1 VRKHLKKLLI
11 VSLILLAGCSK
22 KTTNNDYIA
31 RVKDE
36 YLLRQELA
44 GMDSNFVRSYVD
56 EWVNNNLLYVEAV
69 ERGYGTNDK
78 IERMV
83 NDFRK
88 SLVINSFI
96 QNEIISRAMKISDEE
111 VMEFYQ
117 KHQDEFILDRPVV
130 KIGYIKSLSRTDA
143 VALRSKILKAKDFK
157 TAVEDLSKEQGVAEV
172 VTMQYFDQFNIP
184 SAELWRV
191 AWSLNKG
198 EISFPVRA
206 GDGYFLIYLYDK
218 KEAGSKAD
226 FDLIVDDVRERAIVD
241 KQNLLLDS
249 LITELKRKYHYEVK
263 W

>member
-1 VRKHLKKLLI
+1 MKKLLI
-11 VSLILLAGCSK
+11 VSLVLLVSCAK
-22 KTTNNDYIA
+22 KTTNDDYIA
-31 RVKDE
+31 RVKNE
-36 YLLRQELA
+36 YLLRRDLV
-44 GMDSNFVRSYVD
+44 GMDSNFVRGYVD
-56 EWVNNNLLYVEAV
+56 EWVNNNLLYVEAI

-96 QNEIISRAMKISDEE
+96 QNEIISKAVKISDDE

-130 KIGYIKSLSRTDA
+130 KIGYVKSLSRTDA
-143 VALRSKILKAKDFK
+143 VALRSKILRSKDFK
-157 TAVEDLSKEQGVAEV
+157 TAVEDLSKEQGVVEV
-172 VTMQYFDQFNIP
+172 VISQYFDQFSMP
-184 SAELWRV
+184 STELWRV

-226 FDLIVDDVRERAIVD
+226 FELIADDVRERAIID
-241 KQNLLLDS
+241 KQNRLIDS